1 MARKAK
7 EDESPLSQWA
17 KGGFGDEPELD
28 EDTVGLEEEEDEEVE
43 VPEAIAE
50 LVELV
55 RHDLARIEKSADQ
68 FGAELLLG
76 DADLDDEDAQQLVDD
91 TEALDDDLVA
101 ELSEID
107 QRKAMAVA
115 TALKNELEEVTPGV
129 LAAWLYRAGQL
140 V

>member
-1 MARKAK
+1 MARKK

-17 KGGFGDEPELD
+17 KAGFGDEPEEL
-28 EDTVGLEEEEDEEVE
+28 EDSAGDDLEDEEEAE

-68 FGAELLLG
+68 FGAELLLS
-76 DADLDDEDAQQLVDD
+76 DADFDDEDAQQLVDD

-101 ELSEID
+101 ELSEIE
-107 QRKAMAVA
+107 QRTAMAVA
-115 TALKNELEEVTPGV
+115 QALKNELEDVTPGV